1 MELRLTEQEAL
12 ALYRI
17 ILRWDELG
25 SLTTE
30 DDEERQLLWDLSCT
44 LEKEL
49 EPVDEDGTQTALTA
63 LTGWLCSDVGAT

>member
-12 ALYRI
+12 TLYRI

-30 DDEERQLLWDLSCT
+30 DDEERQLLW
-44 LEKEL
+44 
-49 EPVDEDGTQTALTA
+49 EPILYAGKR
-63 LTGWLCSDVGAT
+63 TGAGG